1 MISDMCPSCNLC
13 IYLSSDLPVDHAVHP
28 DAGVHPLRG
37 RSLRGGR
44 RLRAERS
51 GVPAVA
57 MVSPSKQINF
67 IHIKL
72 R

>member
-1 MISDMCPSCNLC
+1 MNLYCP
-13 IYLSSDLPVDHAVHP
+13 DLPVDHALHP

-37 RSLRGGR
+37 RGLRGGH

-51 GVPAVA
+51 GFPAVA
-57 MVSPSKQINF
+57 MVSYSKQNSF

-72 R
+72 